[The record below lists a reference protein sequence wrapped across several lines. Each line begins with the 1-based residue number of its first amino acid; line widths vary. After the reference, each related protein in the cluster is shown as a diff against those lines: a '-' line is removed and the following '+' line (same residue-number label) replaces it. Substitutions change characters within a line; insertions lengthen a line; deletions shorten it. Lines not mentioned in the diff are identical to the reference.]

1 MKKSFSR
8 LICLALAGLLLLSL
22 TGCAIQLPRE
32 LEQMLGL
39 APQEPMLPA
48 HELPEAETE
57 PTVPPTT
64 QDPNPVPVSN
74 PYRDYYDV
82 STGYVLAESNS
93 RFFVRSELTHTD
105 KDWLQLARNEIFAR
119 RGHVFEDADLAE
131 YFESMPWYT
140 PNPDKNVNKDFNK
153 YENHNV
159 TLLGAIE
166 DILNR
171 KKVSLS
177 GKYLEYYD
185 PDVEYILPESHDT
198 ALDEEDLYDL
208 SKEQLKL
215 ARNEIFARHGYWF
228 SNDDL
233 FKYFAFCSWYRP
245 EKSKD
250 TTGKLG
256 LKSVENKNV
265 SLIQDFEKNPP
276 FSAAGLSTKLN
287 YTVKND
293 YFSIKLPAYWKD
305 SCTVDKY
312 QSWIIF
318 SQTKSLKDYGGFL
331 FDVGLVES
339 EEEIDYHPSYR
350 ILGTLENDYG
360 ERYYVVV
367 TEPTDVQFDTESRF
381 TSGQY
386 MYMYDE
392 QERIVK
398 TIKGLNGFVFY
409 AW

>member
-8 LICLALAGLLLLSL
+8 FLCLFLVCGLLLSVA
-22 TGCAIQLPRE
+22 GCAVQLPRE

-39 APQEPMLPA
+39 SPKEPVFPPVDA
-48 HELPEAETE
+48 TVETE

-64 QDPNPVPVSN
+64 QDPNPVPETN

-82 STGYVLAESNS
+82 STGYILPESNA
-93 RFFVRSELTHTD
+93 RYFFRSELTHTD
-105 KDWLQLARNEIFAR
+105 KDWLRLARNEIFAR
-119 RGHVFEDADLAE
+119 HGYVFEDPELAE
-131 YFESMPWYT
+131 YFESMSWYT
-140 PNPDKNVNKDFNK
+140 PNPGKNPEKDFNK
-153 YENHNV
+153 YESHNV

-185 PDVEYILPESHDT
+185 PNVEYILPESHDK
-198 ALDEEDLYDL
+198 ALDEEDLEGL

-228 SNDDL
+228 SNADL
-233 FKYFAFCSWYRP
+233 LKYFAFCSWYRP
-245 EKSKD
+245 DKSKD
-250 TTGKLG
+250 STGKLN

-276 FSAAGLSTKLN
+276 FSAEGLSTKLN

-318 SQTKSLKDYGGFL
+318 SQTKSLEDYGGFL

-339 EEEIDYHPSYR
+339 VDEIDYHPSFR
-350 ILGTLENDYG
+350 ILGILENSNG
-360 ERYYVVV
+360 ESYYVVV
-367 TEPTDVQFDTESRF
+367 TEPTDVQFDTEDRF
-381 TSGQY
+381 ISGQY

-398 TIKGLNGFVFY
+398 TIKGLNGFDFY

>member
-1 MKKSFSR
+1 MKKSFPR
-8 LICLALAGLLLLSL
+8 LICLVLAVLLLLSL
-22 TGCAIQLPRE
+22 TGCAIPLPRE

-39 APQEPMLPA
+39 TPSEPVPTG
-48 HELPEAETE
+48 EPTVQQTE

-74 PYRDYYDV
+74 PFRDYYDV
-82 STGYVLAESNS
+82 STGYILPESNS

-105 KDWLQLARNEIFAR
+105 EDWLRLARNEIFAR
-119 RGHVFEDADLAE
+119 HGYVFEDEALAE
-131 YFESMPWYT
+131 YFESMSWYT
-140 PNPDKNVNKDFNK
+140 PVPSKNASKDFNK
-153 YENHNV
+153 YESHNV

-185 PDVEYILPESHDT
+185 PDVEYILPESHDK
-198 ALDEEDLYDL
+198 ALDEEDLEGM

-228 SNDDL
+228 SNEDL
-233 FKYFAFCSWYRP
+233 FRYFAFCSWYRP
-245 EKSKD
+245 EKDKD
-250 TTGKLG
+250 STGKLG

-276 FSAAGLSTKLN
+276 FSADGLNTKLN

-293 YFSIKLPAYWKD
+293 YFSVKLPAYWKS
-305 SCTVDKY
+305 SCTVSKY
-312 QSWIIF
+312 ETWLCF
-318 SQTKSLKDYGGFL
+318 HQTKSVNDYGGSL
-331 FDVGLVES
+331 FEIGLVAS
-339 EEEIDYHPSYR
+339 MEEIEYHPAYR
-350 ILGTLENDYG
+350 LVGVLENAEG
-360 ERYYVVV
+360 ERYFVAV
-367 TEPTDVQFDTESRF
+367 TEPTDVQFETEDRF
-381 TSGQY
+381 IAGQY
-386 MYMYDE
+386 MYMANE
-392 QERIVK
+392 QSRIVK
-398 TIKGLNGFVFY
+398 TIKGLNGFDFY